1 MSKKKL
7 PMLNWAPVTNT
18 QKTIFEVRIL
28 VKASCS
34 LLIVN
39 SRRLRVN
46 ETLPNIIFVLS
57 YHVSEGKLVPEFCA
71 EVRTSLGDSSA
82 PPLRNFAPRLN
93 IHALPSDKSH
103 TII

>member
-1 MSKKKL
+1 
-7 PMLNWAPVTNT
+7 MLNWAPVTNT

-28 VKASCS
+28 VKVSCA
-34 LLIVN
+34 LLI
-39 SRRLRVN
+39 VN

-57 YHVSEGKLVPEFCA
+57 YHLSGGKLVPEFCA